1 MKGDKGVDNKN
12 RRKRMTLSRRG
23 SLTGWAFLAPGAIL
37 ILFMSFIPIFRALI
51 ISFQTGVGAGNKFN
65 GIGNYVRMFQE
76 DVYKRQSL
84 LHSAKRMLR
93 RTDTALMRWGFLHYT
108 AGLTHFRERIMQL
121 Q

>member
-65 GIGNYVRMFQE
+65 GIGNYVRMFQDKVFME
-76 DVYKRQSL
+76 TLTNTLFYLIQIPIMIL
-84 LHSAKRMLR
+84 F
-93 RTDTALMRWGFLHYT
+93 ALILAT
-108 AGLTHFRERIMQL
+108 ILN
-121 Q
+121 